1 MCVLFKIKARI
12 SLHPSQEATTIQYY
26 TKGNSGFCRSS
37 TEIRMFVQISVEVL
51 QKSVKVFE
59 KNCVQ
64 QV

>member
-1 MCVLFKIKARI
+1 M
-12 SLHPSQEATTIQYY
+12 TIITVERKNFTVKN

-37 TEIRMFVQISVEVL
+37 TEIRMFVHISVEVL

-64 QV
+64 QL